1 MPLSSS
7 DCETTNRGAQ
17 SALFYLVIKIQRFRY
32 PRFNSVNPTTK
43 QTSWKVGSTP
53 ATATS
58 LYILTSSIQSLHLK
72 YQPLEKNTVTLVASQ
87 FSAHDEAGICR

>member
-1 MPLSSS
+1 MPLSNS

-17 SALFYLVIKIQRFRY
+17 SALFYLVIKIQSFRY

-53 ATATS
+53 ATAPDINPEPELTATS

-72 YQPLEKNTVTLVASQ
+72 YQPLEKQTP
-87 FSAHDEAGICR
+87 